1 MANPTNKSYDGIIT
15 WATGSSNDIQAKNLI
30 TPRNIKIT
38 NNSNTQL
45 ATASFN
51 GTADATLKLPASVG
65 IDISG
70 NAATATYANNIRLQ
84 QKNNNTYYPAV
95 FVDGVA
101 TDTNYKPSVT
111 QTSSVTVRAGA
122 TRASTSAGNT
132 YAGIALGNSISN
144 TDATNYADAR
154 VGLLRLFG
162 NLSKYAD
169 IRPTDGFTD
178 NRTFLLPDKGG
189 TIALTSDIES
199 SSAIEQTVADL
210 LAQNCGFKLIQQ
222 ETNNTTN
229 GTNNWVFMLFKV
241 TGALLTLPGVSLSP
255 IGSFKLGFF
264 LHCAGSY
271 PSGTI
276 TFKEPFTRT
285 VATIAWGL
293 DSGGAPCIKAANTG
307 WTGAGIAVYSDGSI
321 ETTSAICSLTKMN
334 LGPNNKCGC
343 IIYGI

>member
-30 TPRNIKIT
+30 TPRDIKIT

-122 TRASTSAGNT
+122 TRASTSAGSS
-132 YAGIALGNSISN
+132 YAGIALGNNISDS
-144 TDATNYADAR
+144 DASNYANAR
-154 VGLLRLFG
+154 AGLLRLFG

-199 SSAIEQTVADL
+199 SSAIEQIVANL

-222 ETNNTTN
+222 IANSTTNN
-229 GTNNWVFMLFKV
+229 TNNWVFMLFKV
-241 TGALLTLPGVSLSP
+241 TGATMTIPAISSSP
-255 IGSFKLGFF
+255 ISSFKIGF
-264 LHCAGSY
+264 LIHCAGGS

-276 TFKEPFTRT
+276 TFIEPFTRS
-285 VATIAWGL
+285 VACIAWGF
-293 DSGGAPCIKAANTG
+293 DSGASTRKLFTGNTG
-307 WTGAGIAVYSDGSI
+307 GNMSIYSDRSI
-321 ETTSAICSLTKMN
+321 ETSSGAVASLTKMSHGQN
-334 LGPNNKCGC
+334 TRCGA
-343 IIYGI
+343 IIFGI

>member
-1 MANPTNKSYDGIIT
+1 MANPTNKSYDGIIA

-30 TPRNIKIT
+30 TPRNIIIT

-51 GTADATLKLPASVG
+51 GTANTTLKLPASVG

-95 FVDGVA
+95 FVDGIA
-101 TDTNYKPSVT
+101 TDTNYKPTVT

-122 TRASTSAGNT
+122 TRASTSAGSS
-132 YAGIALGNSISN
+132 YAGIALGNNISN
-144 TDATNYADAR
+144 ADTSNYANAR

-162 NLSKYAD
+162 NLDKYAD
-169 IRPTDGFTD
+169 IRLTDGFTD

-189 TIALTSDIES
+189 TIALTSDIAQT
-199 SSAIEQTVADL
+199 SAIEQIVSDL

-222 ETNNTTN
+222 VINSTTNN
-229 GTNNWVFMLFKV
+229 TNNWVFMLFKV
-241 TGALLTLPGVSLSP
+241 TGATLTIPAISSSP
-255 IGSFKLGFF
+255 ISSFKLGFL
-264 LHCAGSY
+264 LHCAGSS

-276 TFKEPFTRT
+276 TFIEPFVRN
-285 VATIAWGL
+285 VSCLGWGY
-293 DSGGAPCIKAANTG
+293 DSGGSLKKFYAGNATGGMALYHDGDHESTSGRLVSYTGISHGKNTMMG
-307 WTGAGIAVYSDGSI
+307 LILFGI
-321 ETTSAICSLTKMN
+321 
-334 LGPNNKCGC
+334 
-343 IIYGI
+343 